1 MNEIHGS
8 VPPHTRMVEIYQIL
22 SYFLATWANL
32 KSVACWTNL
41 WNPGPELKRTWL
53 LVSFFGGWIGVGATS
68 LVRIGDWRIQLFT
81 TMLFV
86 ISEIWYHSSKYCRFS
101 CEDHHPWDAELNMF
115 SILVLVIFTG
125 YCKTA
130 KWSIK
135 VASFVQQKHS
145 IVSTQ
150 PRNPKRDKNHFF
162 GGGYY
167 S

>member
-1 MNEIHGS
+1 
-8 VPPHTRMVEIYQIL
+8 
-22 SYFLATWANL
+22 
-32 KSVACWTNL
+32 
-41 WNPGPELKRTWL
+41 
-53 LVSFFGGWIGVGATS
+53 VGATS
-68 LVRIGDWRIQLFT
+68 LMRIGDGRIQIIFT

-86 ISEIWYHSSKYCRFS
+86 ISEIWYHSSKYRRFS
-101 CEDHHPWDAELNMF
+101 REDHHPWDAELNMF

-150 PRNPKRDKNHFF
+150 PRNPKRDKNQFF
-162 GGGYY
+162 WGGC
-167 S
+167 